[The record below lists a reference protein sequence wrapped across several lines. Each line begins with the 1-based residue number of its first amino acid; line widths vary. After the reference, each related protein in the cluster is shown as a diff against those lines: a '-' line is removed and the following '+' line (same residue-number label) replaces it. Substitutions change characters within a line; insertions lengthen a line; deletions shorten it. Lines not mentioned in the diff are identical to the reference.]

1 MLELGRKR
9 VAAACCGAMIVAL
22 APAAMAADCN
32 TLGKPNP
39 IYGAGGS
46 AETATIAKVATYFAG
61 LAEHPITVFWA
72 DPGACAGY
80 QQYLNNSITNSAVKY
95 WDASGNQLTCN
106 ATAQAADFSHMGN
119 EHAFCIDSAALTVP
133 AAWPSGFGTVLAP
146 VQTLNIVADKDSSQK
161 SISYEA
167 LYHLLGFGAGAG
179 GKSVA
184 PWTNPAYIVSRSP
197 TSFATQFLIHSIFGN
212 VTQIIYDDPGKNGQG
227 TSANGY
233 NGRLGYRSADN
244 QGVADQ
250 IAHDGDTDPEAPL
263 GYLSGSAADSNR
275 GKIKTLA
282 YQHQDQSCGYWPDST
297 DSTFDKINVR
307 TGKYHFW
314 TPGHFFAH
322 VDADDTGHDVDH
334 LVNPDVET
342 FLRAFVGS
350 DDIDAL
356 NAVIDAGDVP
366 LCAMQVT
373 REGLDGAI
381 SSYASPDPTCG
392 CYFESRVAGTAQCET
407 CTEGS
412 AADCSDPHAVCR
424 RGYCEA
430 Y

>member
-1 MLELGRKR
+1 M
-9 VAAACCGAMIVAL
+9 L
-22 APAAMAADCN
+22 APRAFAADCN

-46 AETATIAKVATYFAG
+46 AETATIAKVATYFAS
-61 LAEHPITVFWA
+61 LTDHPITIFWT

-106 ATAQAADFSHMGN
+106 ATAQPADFAHMGN
-119 EHAFCIDSAALTVP
+119 EHSFCVDSAALTVP
-133 AAWPSGFGTVLAP
+133 SAWPAGYGTVLAP
-146 VQTLNIVADKDSSQK
+146 VQTLNIIADKDSSQK
-161 SISYEA
+161 SISFEA
-167 LYHLLGFGAGAG
+167 LYYLLGFGAGAD
-179 GKSVA
+179 GKSIS
-184 PWTNPAYIVSRSP
+184 PWTNPAYVVTRSP
-197 TSFATQFLIHSIFGN
+197 TSFATQFLVHSIFGN
-212 VTQIIYDDPGKNGQG
+212 VTQPIFDDPGKNGQG
-227 TSANGY
+227 TSDAGY
-233 NGRLGYRSADN
+233 NGRLGYRAAD
-244 QGVADQ
+244 QQTVADQ
-250 IAHDGDTDPEAPL
+250 VAHFGDTDPEAPI
-263 GYLSGSAADSNR
+263 GYVSGSAADANR
-275 GKIKTLA
+275 SEVKTLA
-282 YQHQDQSCGYWPDST
+282 YQHQGQTCGFWPDST

-322 VDADDTGHDVDH
+322 VDADGTGHDIDH
-334 LVNPDVET
+334 LVNADVET
-342 FLRAFVGS
+342 FIRAFVGS
-350 DDIDAL
+350 DDLDAL

-366 LCAMQVT
+366 LCSMQVT

-392 CYFESRVAGTAQCET
+392 CYFESRVAGVAQCDT
-407 CTEGS
+407 CEEGHNE
-412 AADCSDPHAVCR
+412 DCTDPNAVCR

>member
-9 VAAACCGAMIVAL
+9 IVATLCGAAVAAV
-22 APAAMAADCN
+22 APAAFSADCD

-61 LAEHPITVFWA
+61 LADHPITIFWA

-80 QQYLNNSITNSAVKY
+80 QQYLNDSITNSAVKY
-95 WDASGNQLTCN
+95 WDASGTQLTCN
-106 ATAQAADFSHMGN
+106 ATAQAADFAHMGN
-119 EHAFCIDSAALTVP
+119 EHQFCVDSGALTVP
-133 AAWPSGFGTVLAP
+133 SAWPTGFGTVLAP
-146 VQTLNIVADKDSSQK
+146 VQTLNIIADKDSSQK
-161 SISYEA
+161 SISFEA
-167 LYHLLGFGAGAG
+167 LYYILGFGAGAED
-179 GKSVA
+179 KSVS
-184 PWTNPAYIVSRSP
+184 PWTNAAYVVTRSP
-197 TSFATQFLIHSIFGN
+197 TSFTTQFLVHSIFGN
-212 VTQIIYDDPGKNGQG
+212 VTQVIFDDPGKTGSG
-227 TSANGY
+227 SSSSGY

-250 IAHDGDTDPEAPL
+250 VASDGNTDPESPI
-263 GYLSGSAADSNR
+263 GYVSGSTADANR
-275 GKIKTLA
+275 GEVKTLA
-282 YQHQDQSCGYWPDST
+282 YQHQDQTCGFWPDSS

-322 VDADDTGHDVDH
+322 VDADGTGHDIDH
-334 LVNPDVET
+334 LVNADVET
-342 FLRAFVGS
+342 FFRAFVGS
-350 DDIDAL
+350 DDLDAL

-366 LCAMQVT
+366 LCSMQVT

-381 SSYASPDPTCG
+381 SSYASPDPYCG
-392 CYFESRVAGTAQCET
+392 CYFESRVAGTSQCET
-407 CTEGS
+407 CT
-412 AADCSDPHAVCR
+412 DTCSDSTAVCR

>member
-1 MLELGRKR
+1 MLELRRKR
-9 VAAACCGAMIVAL
+9 VVATCAAAMVFAL
-22 APAAMAADCN
+22 GPAALAADCN

-61 LAEHPITVFWA
+61 LVDHPITIFWT

-95 WDASGNQLTCN
+95 WDASGTQLTCN

-119 EHAFCIDSAALTVP
+119 EHGFCVDAGGLTLP
-133 AAWPSGFGTVLAP
+133 SAWPTGFGTVL
-146 VQTLNIVADKDSSQK
+146 ADKDSSQK

-167 LYHLLGFGAGAG
+167 LYYLLGFGAGAEN
-179 GKSVA
+179 KNVA
-184 PWTNPAYIVSRSP
+184 PWTNPAYVVTRSP
-197 TSFATQFLIHSIFGN
+197 TSFATQFLVHSIFGN
-212 VTQIIYDDPGKNGQG
+212 VTQVIYDDPGKNGQG

-244 QGVADQ
+244 QTVADQ

-263 GYLSGSAADSNR
+263 GYLSGSAADANR

-282 YQHQDQSCGYWPDST
+282 YQHRDQNCGYWPDSK

-314 TPGHFFAH
+314 SPGHFFAH
-322 VDADDTGHDVDH
+322 VDADNTGHDVDH
-334 LVNPDVET
+334 LTNPDVET
-342 FLRAFVGS
+342 FFRAFVGS
-350 DDIDAL
+350 DDLDVL
-356 NAVIDAGDVP
+356 GAVIDAGDVP

-381 SSYASPDPTCG
+381 SSYVSPDPYCG
-392 CYFESRVAGTAQCET
+392 CYFESRVAGTAQCDE
-407 CTEGS
+407 CQEGHDE
-412 AADCSDPHAVCR
+412 DCSDPKAVCR